1 MALADAAVRA
11 AVRFERAPLDAEPS
25 IGEVVAAIAGEERPF
40 VLRGRWGLPASAPAD
55 ARVVVAGASPVWQ
68 LGAGS
73 DPMLAFDEVPP
84 LLDGDVP
91 PGAIG
96 GGLVG
101 WLGYDLGRSVEAT
114 LGPQPPRPVELPAA
128 RLAWYSSVLR
138 RDEHGTW
145 WVEALLPAT
154 REDASI
160 EPALDRWRERL
171 ARTAT
176 LPAARLGVM
185 RPRGGGDAHLAAIG
199 ETIERIRAGELFQAN
214 VCLRLEG
221 VLDGP
226 AAGLAE
232 PVLTGTDP
240 WYGGWID
247 GGGGRSIVSASPE
260 LFLRRTGRDV
270 VTHPIKG
277 TAPRTAGETDPAVD
291 PAASSLVASSKDQAE
306 HVMIVDLMRNDL
318 GRVCDYGSVR
328 WDARPKLEAHAGVWH
343 LVSEVGGRLHEDMGD
358 GRLLRATFP
367 PGSVTGAP
375 KVQAMRVIAAVEG
388 TGREVYTGALG
399 LSSPASGL
407 ELAVAIRTLEV
418 CGDRAWV
425 GVGGG
430 IVADSRPRSELR
442 EALTKASAL
451 VGAAG
456 GTVDPAPSA
465 VADDPVAAA
474 EPPGAWAA
482 TRRAEGAQIAW
493 LPSAANRPDPRAGL
507 VETLFVEGAV
517 ARHVDRHVARLD
529 HSLRTLGLPPLHP
542 ATARRIR
549 DLAATATGAG
559 RLRAL
564 AVPDPDG
571 HASHVTEPQLQ
582 LVPRIARGDDPI
594 LLVPYVV
601 PGGLGPHK
609 WLDRRLVDTAT
620 VELGGTPLLLDAD
633 RTVLEAGWANVWW
646 LEEDGALVTPTLD
659 GRILPGVMRGVLLE
673 RAAEAGIA
681 VRETTARFDAGVLAA
696 RPILLTSARGVTPA
710 RLVETPAAVAAQARK
725 LAERL
730 GALAD
735 GRA

>member
-11 AVRFERAPLDAEPS
+11 AVRFERAPLGSEPTVAQ
-25 IGEVVAAIAGEERPF
+25 VVAAIAREVRPF
-40 VLRGRWGLPASAPAD
+40 VLHGRWGLPQAAPAA
-55 ARVVVAGASPVWQ
+55 ARVVVAGANPVWQ

-84 LLDGDVP
+84 LVGDEVP
-91 PGAIG
+91 AGAIG

-114 LGPQPPRPVELPAA
+114 LGPQPPRPTVLPAA
-128 RLAWYSSVLR
+128 RLAWYPNVLR
-138 RDEHGTW
+138 RDERGDW

-154 REDASI
+154 RDDASI
-160 EPALDRWRERL
+160 ETALRRWQDRL
-171 ARTAT
+171 ARGAA
-176 LPAARLGVM
+176 LPPAQLGTM
-185 RPRGGGDAHLAAIG
+185 RPRTGGAAHLAAIE

-214 VCLRLEG
+214 VCLRLDGE
-221 VLDGP
+221 LAGP
-226 AAGLAE
+226 AAALAA
-232 PVLTGTDP
+232 PVFAATDP

-247 GGGGRSIVSASPE
+247 GGDDRAIVSASPE
-260 LFLRRTGRDV
+260 LFLRRTGREV

-277 TAPRTAGETDPAVD
+277 TAPRVAGVTDPVAD
-291 PAASSLVASSKDQAE
+291 PAAATLVASAKDQAE

-328 WDARPKLEAHAGVWH
+328 WDSRPKLEAHAGVWH

-399 LSSPASGL
+399 LSSPAFGM

-418 CGDRAWV
+418 HGDRAWV

-430 IVADSRPRSELR
+430 IVADSRPTAELR

-456 GTVDPAPSA
+456 GRVEPAPDAVVDVADPRADDHA
-465 VADDPVAAA
+465 VAIPA
-474 EPPGAWAA
+474 G
-482 TRRAEGAQIAW
+482 TAW
-493 LPSAANRPDPRAGL
+493 LASAAHRPDPRAGL
-507 VETLFVEGAV
+507 VETLFVDGAAV
-517 ARHVDRHVARLD
+517 RHARRHVARLD
-529 HSLRTLGLPPLHP
+529 ASLRALGHPPLHP
-542 ATARRIR
+542 STADRIR
-549 DLAATATGAG
+549 ALAATATAPS
-559 RLRAL
+559 RVRAL

-571 HASHVTEPQLQ
+571 HGGPYTEPQLQ
-582 LVPRIARGDDPI
+582 LVPRLSRGEEP
-594 LLVPYVV
+594 LLLAPLVV

-609 WLDRRLVDTAT
+609 WLDRRLVDMAT
-620 VELGGTPLLLDAD
+620 TELGATPLLLDAD
-633 RTVLEAGWANVWW
+633 GTVLEAGWANLWW
-646 LEEDGALVTPTLD
+646 LDLDGTLGTPPLD
-659 GRILPGVMRGVLLE
+659 GRLLPGVMRAVLLE
-673 RAAEAGIA
+673 RAGEAGLLARDTDAPA
-681 VRETTARFDAGVLAA
+681 VAELARL
-696 RPILLTSARGVTPA
+696 PLLLTSARGVTAA
-710 RLVETPAAVAAQARK
+710 RLAATPRAVAAQALA

-730 GALAD
+730 APLAAD
-735 GRA
+735 RG

>member
-11 AVRFERAPLDAEPS
+11 AVRFDRAPLGADPS
-25 IGEVVAAIAGEERPF
+25 VAEVVAAIAGEERPF
-40 VLRGRWGLPASAPAD
+40 LLHGRWGLPAGASPD
-55 ARVVVAGASPVWQ
+55 ARVVVAGAAPVWQ

-84 LLDGDVP
+84 LIGGHELPAGV
-91 PGAIG
+91 IG

-101 WLGYDLGRSVEAT
+101 WLGFDLGRGVETT
-114 LGPQPPRPVELPAA
+114 LGPQPPRPTELPAA
-128 RLAWYSSVLR
+128 RLAWYPNVLR
-138 RDEHGTW
+138 RDERGTW

-154 REDASI
+154 RADASI
-160 EPALDRWRERL
+160 DTALARWRDRL
-171 ARTAT
+171 ARAT
-176 LPAARLGVM
+176 PLPAGRLGRM
-185 RPRGGGDAHLAAIG
+185 RPRTGATAHLAAIE

-221 VLDGP
+221 ELVGT
-226 AAGLAE
+226 AAALAE
-232 PVLTGTDP
+232 PVLTATDP

-247 GGGGRSIVSASPE
+247 GGRGRAIVSASPE

-277 TAPRTAGETDPAVD
+277 TAPRMAGVVD
-291 PAASSLVASSKDQAE
+291 PAADPAAASLVASAKDQAE

-318 GRVCDYGSVR
+318 GRVCDYGSVH
-328 WDARPKLEAHAGVWH
+328 WDATPKLEPHAGVWH

-399 LSSPASGL
+399 LCSPASGM

-430 IVADSRPRSELR
+430 IVADSRPSAELR

-456 GTVDPAPSA
+456 GTVDPAPASVVEDGRGRVPNA
-465 VADDPVAAA
+465 P
-474 EPPGAWAA
+474 
-482 TRRAEGAQIAW
+482 W
-493 LPSAANRPDPRAGL
+493 LASAADRPDPRAGL
-507 VETLFVEGAV
+507 LETLFVSDGA
-517 ARHVDRHVARLD
+517 ARHVGRHAARLD
-529 HSLRTLGLPPLHP
+529 GSLRALGHPPLHP
-542 ATARRIR
+542 STAQRIR
-549 DLAATATGAG
+549 ALAATAAG
-559 RLRAL
+559 PSRLRVL

-571 HASHVTEPQLQ
+571 HASHLTEPQLQ
-582 LVPRIARGDDPI
+582 LVAQTVEALDPVV
-594 LLVPYVV
+594 LVPYVV
-601 PGGLGPHK
+601 PGGLGAHK
-609 WLDRRLVDTAT
+609 WLDRRLVDRASAA
-620 VELGGTPLLLDAD
+620 LGGTPVLVDAD
-633 RTVLEAGWANVWW
+633 GTVLEAGWGNLWW
-646 LEEDGALVTPTLD
+646 LADDRTLRTPPLD
-659 GRILPGVMRGVLLE
+659 GRILPGVMRAVLLE
-673 RAAEAGIA
+673 RAAELGLSAGEASI
-681 VRETTARFDAGVLAA
+681 ELDGQLAH
-696 RPILLTSARGVTPA
+696 RPLFITSARGVTPA
-710 RLVETPAAVAAQARK
+710 RVAGTPPGVVAQGVA

-730 GALAD
+730 APLTAD
-735 GRA
+735 RS

>member
-11 AVRFERAPLDAEPS
+11 AVRFERAPLDADPS
-25 IGEVVAAIAGEERPF
+25 IAEVVAAIAGEERPF
-40 VLRGRWGLPASAPAD
+40 LLHGRWGLSPDAPAD
-55 ARVVVAGASPVWQ
+55 ARVIVAGASPVWQ

-84 LLDGDVP
+84 LVGDLPAGV
-91 PGAIG
+91 IG

-114 LGPQPPRPVELPAA
+114 LGPQPPRPAELPAA
-128 RLAWYSSVLR
+128 RLAWYSNVLR
-138 RDEHGTW
+138 RDEHGAW

-154 REDASI
+154 REDATI
-160 EPALDRWRERL
+160 ATALQRWRDRL
-171 ARTAT
+171 ARGRVLA
-176 LPAARLGVM
+176 PARLGTM
-185 RPRGGGDAHLAAIG
+185 RPRGGGATHLAAID

-221 VLDGP
+221 TLEGP
-226 AAGLAE
+226 AAALAA
-232 PVLTGTDP
+232 PVLTATDP

-247 GGGGRSIVSASPE
+247 GGGGRAIVSASPE

-277 TAPRTAGETDPAVD
+277 TAPRAAGALDPTAD
-291 PAASSLVASSKDQAE
+291 PAAATLVASAKDQAE

-318 GRVCDYGSVR
+318 GRVCDYGSVH
-328 WDARPKLEAHAGVWH
+328 WDAQPRLEAHAGVWH
-343 LVSEVGGRLHEDMGD
+343 LVSEVGGRLHDDMGD

-399 LSSPASGL
+399 LCSPAFGL

-430 IVADSRPRSELR
+430 IVADSQPTAELR

-456 GTVDPAPSA
+456 GAVDPAPSEVPGEATGESASTRAA
-465 VADDPVAAA
+465 V
-474 EPPGAWAA
+474 
-482 TRRAEGAQIAW
+482 W
-493 LPSAANRPDPRAGL
+493 LPSAADRPDPRAGL
-507 VETLFVEGAV
+507 LETLFVDAAV
-517 ARHVDRHVARLD
+517 PRHVDRHMARLD
-529 HSLRTLGLPPLHP
+529 ASLRALGHPPLHP
-542 ATARRIR
+542 GTAARVRE
-549 DLAATATGAG
+549 LAATARVPS

-582 LVPRIARGDDPI
+582 LVPLAEGGEDPI

-601 PGGLGPHK
+601 AGGLGAHK
-609 WLDRRLVDTAT
+609 WLDRRLVDFATAH
-620 VELGGTPLLLDAD
+620 LGGTPLLLDTDGA
-633 RTVLEAGWANVWW
+633 VLEAGWANLWW
-646 LEEDGALVTPTLD
+646 LGDDGILVTPPLD
-659 GRILPGVMRGVLLE
+659 GRILPGVLRSVVLD
-673 RAAEAGIA
+673 RAAEAGLA
-681 VRETTARFDAGVLAA
+681 VREAAMPFDAAA
-696 RPILLTSARGVTPA
+696 LSSRPLLLTSARGVTAA
-710 RLVETPAAVAAQARK
+710 RLAQTPASVVEQTLTLAQ
-725 LAERL
+725 RL
-730 GALAD
+730 GPLAAD
-735 GRA
+735 RG